1 MINFLPSNKG
11 KQVAIFIINKKLRE
25 NLLKYSIN
33 QRLLTQYRDTQIKI
47 DYAAENISR
56 IVYLLVN
63 RPKPR
68 YLYDLNSYTT

>member
-1 MINFLPSNKG
+1 MINFLSSNKG
-11 KQVAIFIINKKLRE
+11 KQVAIFIINKKMIE
-25 NLLKYSIN
+25 NLLKHSIN

-47 DYAAENISR
+47 DHAAENISR
-56 IVYLLVN
+56 TVYLLVN